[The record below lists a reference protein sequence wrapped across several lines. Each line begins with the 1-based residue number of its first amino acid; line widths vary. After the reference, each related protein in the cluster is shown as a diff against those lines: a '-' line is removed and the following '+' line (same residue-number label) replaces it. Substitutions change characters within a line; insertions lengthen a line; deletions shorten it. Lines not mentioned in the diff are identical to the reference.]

1 MKLTIKNN
9 YHGETRTI
17 NSTCP
22 RYIKQVR
29 ESMRRGD
36 GDFVKI
42 IDEKGQT
49 YDATDFGRGLELV
62 NIATGT
68 VVLQLTPI
76 HQTDKY
82 QFRKPTQSGEQNKK
96 LLSLDFDKLKE

>member
-1 MKLTIKNN
+1 MPTDTNHPKAVNGKSTPKTQHHPTMKLTIKNN

-42 IDEKGQT
+42 IDEKGQM
-49 YDATDFGRGLELV
+49 YDVTDFGRGLELV
-62 NIATGT
+62 NIATGS
-68 VVLQLTPI
+68 VVL
-76 HQTDKY
+76 
-82 QFRKPTQSGEQNKK
+82 
-96 LLSLDFDKLKE
+96 